1 MAGNANCLR
10 HEMMKLRTP
19 RTRLTPDQRAEALR
33 QLKTGGQIKSVA
45 EGLGVS
51 RDTVRKIKNAE
62 IRTGDAVTSA
72 AQPVAARV
80 SPAELQAFDAAIDR
94 AGLRSR
100 SDGLRAL
107 VRMAAGFLELSREE
121 NTQLDDLTRALGK
134 VGVNINQL
142 ARLANSGRLP
152 LNGRQFDEL
161 AELGRGIRQLRSFLG
176 QMNAERRRRGTA
188 LFEKHREAD
197 HG

>member
-1 MAGNANCLR
+1 
-10 HEMMKLRTP
+10 
-19 RTRLTPDQRAEALR
+19 
-33 QLKTGGQIKSVA
+33 
-45 EGLGVS
+45 
-51 RDTVRKIKNAE
+51 
-62 IRTGDAVTSA
+62 TSA

-107 VRMAAGFLELSREE
+107 VRMASGFLEFSREE
-121 NTQLDDLTRALGK
+121 NVQLDDLTRALGK

-176 QMNAERRRRGTA
+176 QMNTERRRRGTA